1 MMGLLEGKVIV
12 ITGAGSGLGKETAL
26 LFAKEGAKLAI
37 CGRHADKM
45 DLVGQEL
52 GNSES
57 IFVATADVSREGE
70 VQQFIQATLAK
81 FGRIDV
87 LINNA
92 AVFESYHIA
101 DTTLDSWNYHLNNNV
116 TSAFLMTREC
126 IPAMRDQK
134 SGKIISITSSL
145 AFTGAA
151 GFGAIVPVK
160 PRFKFLC
167 LRLMRKNRQMEL

>member
-134 SGKIISITSSL
+134 SGKIISITSTWLLQELL
-145 AFTGAA
+145 ALEP
-151 GFGAIVPVK
+151 IVPVK